1 MAARDRAQLHLAL
14 ASLSYMSGETARS
27 RAEAEAV
34 LVEPGLPAAMYA
46 AAENRR
52 VLALLANG
60 NELGRHSPAEWTGE
74 KARCLSGT
82 FVARSALAWRDGRVS
97 DTLELLWAATCASAG

>member
-1 MAARDRAQLHLAL
+1 ALPIGAGSPTGAPFLASWGVVCSRATAEAEGMTNFMQVAEPELAAIDQAQLHLAL
-14 ASLSYMSGETARS
+14 ASVSYMSGQTARS

-34 LVEPGLPAAMYA
+34 LVEPGLPTPMYA

-60 NELGRHSPAEWTGE
+60 NEL
-74 KARCLSGT
+74 
-82 FVARSALAWRDGRVS
+82 
-97 DTLELLWAATCASAG
+97 